1 MFWSLTTIQGVQLL
15 TGELNPTTHFD
26 IEWPD
31 VNGRTW
37 YTMNA
42 CELRFPK
49 KQTCEPKNVPRR
61 HLVEGRKGGSREEER
76 LRPLTE
82 TE

>member
-42 CELRFPK
+42 CELRFQNK
-49 KQTCEPKNVPRR
+49 KNKTCEPKNDAEVPRR
-61 HLVEGRKGGSREEER
+61 HLVYRVLLRMKTVSR
-76 LRPLTE
+76 
-82 TE
+82 